1 MNDSDKTVNNLEMK
15 ELSDGE
21 LVTLAQNQEN
31 EAFAELIRR
40 HSPNSLRLAASILRD
55 TEESEDQ
62 VQIAYTNAWRH
73 LEGFKQEAS
82 FSTWITRIVTNQCLM
97 RLRKKRRAQV
107 VSIEEP
113 AGDNLT
119 LADRMSDPH
128 DTPAERMEKM
138 DMATVLREEI
148 GKLPG
153 LLREVIVLR
162 HLEELPTEETARQL
176 GISIAA
182 AKSRLQ
188 RARAELQIRMSKYS
202 GAMASG

>member
-1 MNDSDKTVNNLEMK
+1 MRENSNTVNSLEMK
-15 ELSDGE
+15 ELPDGE
-21 LVTLAQNQEN
+21 LVTLAQNQEH
-31 EAFAELIRR
+31 EAFAELMRR
-40 HSPNSLRLAASILRD
+40 HSPNSLRLARSILRD

-73 LEGFKQEAS
+73 LEGFKQDAS
-82 FSTWITRIVTNQCLM
+82 FSTWISRIVTNQCLM

-148 GKLPG
+148 RKLPG
-153 LLREVIVLR
+153 LLRDILVLR
-162 HLEELPTEETARQL
+162 HLEELSAEETARQL